1 MKKFLSLTIAIV
13 ALTGALGT
21 AAQAQTAGSRTMRA
35 RIPFAFHVASKEL
48 PAGEYAV
55 TVLNPSSDHNALQIR
70 SLDGRS
76 SAIIQTFAK
85 AANASENSKLMFR
98 RYGQSYFFAEARVV
112 GESTALRALK
122 SKAERIEAETASRP
136 GSKPAVAVVTAY

>member
-1 MKKFLSLTIAIV
+1 MKKFLSLTRAIM
-13 ALTGALGT
+13 ALAAAMATT
-21 AAQAQTAGSRTMRA
+21 AQAQTAGSQTMRA
-35 RIPFAFHVASKEL
+35 RIPFAFQVASKKL
-48 PAGEYAV
+48 PAGEYTV

-85 AANASENSKLMFR
+85 AANASDSSKLMFR
-98 RYGQSYFFAEARVV
+98 RYGQRYFFAEAQVV

-122 SKAERIEAETASRP
+122 SKAERIEAETASHVTN
-136 GSKPAVAVVTAY
+136 KPVVAVVTAH

>member
-1 MKKFLSLTIAIV
+1 MKKFLSLPIAIM
-13 ALTGALGT
+13 ALTGVVAT
-21 AAQAQTAGSRTMRA
+21 AAQAQTAGAQTMRA

-48 PAGEYAV
+48 PAGEYTV

-85 AANASENSKLMFR
+85 AAHASDSSKLMFR
-98 RYGQSYFFAEARVV
+98 RYGQSYFFSEAQVA
-112 GESTALRALK
+112 GDSTALRALK
-122 SKAERIEAETASRP
+122 SKAERIEAEIASRP
-136 GSKPAVAVVTAY
+136 GNKPAVAVVTAY